1 MSSAT
6 GIFLVVLLTILLVF
20 GVFIYH
26 FFRDRKLLKSVT
38 SLKRGT
44 ASERDLVL
52 RLLKK
57 GMPAITIFHDL
68 CIEKRNGSYSQIDIV
83 LPTKEGI
90 VVFEVKD
97 YAGWIFG
104 DGHRTT
110 WMKTLNYGKIKNRFY
125 NTIKIS
131 DDGALIATIRVGNN
145 ADDNT
150 FAIKY
155 IVGDHLNN
163 STAVLKTTGTLINR
177 EDTRE
182 ENARWAFDSKGT
194 RVAHPFGETSFGGF
208 QYKRYRYNGK
218 EKDEENGLY
227 EYGQRYYAPWLCKFT
242 FGAASR
248 CEC

>member
-1 MSSAT
+1 METGNPMSSTT

-97 YAGWIFG
+97 YKGWIFG

-125 NTIKIS
+125 NPIKQNLGHIKAIRSLHSQFKYVPFYSVIVFYGECELKEINYIPAGTYLAKADRVFDVLREIKEQNAPASYRNKKEVVRVLQEAVQKGADIS
-131 DDGALIATIRVGNN
+131 YQERHIANIKDMMGKHRV
-145 ADDNT
+145 
-150 FAIKY
+150 
-155 IVGDHLNN
+155 
-163 STAVLKTTGTLINR
+163 
-177 EDTRE
+177 
-182 ENARWAFDSKGT
+182 
-194 RVAHPFGETSFGGF
+194 
-208 QYKRYRYNGK
+208 YK
-218 EKDEENGLY
+218 
-227 EYGQRYYAPWLCKFT
+227 
-242 FGAASR
+242 
-248 CEC
+248 